1 MKIPGCVLT
10 QPLPRR
16 SLLPLALPLAS
27 LLLPALLDSLEHP
40 DKSRHAG
47 DPFAASQV
55 ARVVADTLV
64 ANPAG
69 TDRRLNAR
77 LQRAEPGYAK
87 RLWQC
92 YYDACR
98 NSQDGALPRRVVNTI
113 VRRSVRLLEKDSDL
127 ELLREIAETLDLLC
141 RNQGEQVEVLL
152 RDMTRLVFQWSERLR
167 TTENQGPE
175 TEDLTA
181 GSALTF
187 LTFLTFDS
195 KRLAVSGVLSHLK
208 ASMESL
214 AMRDPRAYIAMVRR
228 RWNAAGSYSARVPL
242 LNVLGAVVRDQETFD
257 LARPLLFRSLASEN
271 PAERA
276 AALKAIAQ
284 AGACDVRVPV
294 DLADRVLGAFAD
306 EMLIV
311 VLGAIRAAH
320 RLEVP
325 RGAGAGL
332 IRFLVDFASVYG
344 PKRIYSHDVESAL
357 LLAVKLAKGTT
368 DESTV
373 AGRVLEVIDALPS
386 AEAAPLLSALGLEG
400 HSAWPAVA
408 VRALRLDDDPQ
419 YRDLGR
425 LGGFAHLAQARSETL
440 CPACPILRRSGR
452 HSIGAIAVR
461 SVVGLGHG
469 RPTSLPSG
477 TRTGRDIV

>member
-1 MKIPGCVLT
+1 
-10 QPLPRR
+10 
-16 SLLPLALPLAS
+16 
-27 LLLPALLDSLEHP
+27 
-40 DKSRHAG
+40 
-47 DPFAASQV
+47 
-55 ARVVADTLV
+55 
-64 ANPAG
+64 
-69 TDRRLNAR
+69 
-77 LQRAEPGYAK
+77 
-87 RLWQC
+87 
-92 YYDACR
+92 
-98 NSQDGALPRRVVNTI
+98 
-113 VRRSVRLLEKDSDL
+113 
-127 ELLREIAETLDLLC
+127 
-141 RNQGEQVEVLL
+141 
-152 RDMTRLVFQWSERLR
+152 MTRLVFQWSERLR
-167 TTENQGPE
+167 ATESQGPE
-175 TEDLTA
+175 NEDLTA
-181 GSALTF
+181 ESVLTF
-187 LTFLTFDS
+187 FTSSS

-386 AEAAPLLSALGLEG
+386 AEAAPLLSARGLEG

-419 YRDLGR
+419 YRDLGDWES
-425 LGGFAHLAQARSETL
+425 LH
-440 CPACPILRRSGR
+440 ILRKLAAKSSAQLAPFFGDLADIASERLPYDRSWVW
-452 HSIGAIAVR
+452 A
-461 SVVGLGHG
+461 HG
-469 RPTSLPSG
+469 RPY
-477 TRTGRDIV
+477 